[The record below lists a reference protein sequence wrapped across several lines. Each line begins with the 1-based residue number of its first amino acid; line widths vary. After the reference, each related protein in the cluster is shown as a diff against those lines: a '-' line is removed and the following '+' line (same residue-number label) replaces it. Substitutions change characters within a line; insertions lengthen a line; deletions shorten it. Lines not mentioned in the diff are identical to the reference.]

1 MPVRTAG
8 ALVFL
13 LLMIEQHNTFS
24 FWNGYQINPMIC
36 QNILYSHCFMS
47 QNTCFSFLNS
57 GTAHHFLFLP
67 KEQHTTFSFCQN
79 HGWSILNQS
88 FARFM
93 MGSNYVDPKTVLDNV
108 KSTTWKFFKFRM
120 EGGEVDKNY
129 VFCRLCLDGGN
140 EGKRGQIKYCG
151 GTTNMTNHLK
161 ACHKEEAKS
170 LVKEEGPKQSILHHF
185 VATTD
190 KKVKKWPKSTEKWK
204 ELTLALAKW
213 FCTSSRSTAMVDDV
227 GFHAFLS
234 LKMDLRISGFI
245 FLRFE
250 FIIHGKL
257 PFEYTYGFLERI
269 ND

>member
-1 MPVRTAG
+1 
-8 ALVFL
+8 
-13 LLMIEQHNTFS
+13 
-24 FWNGYQINPMIC
+24 
-36 QNILYSHCFMS
+36 
-47 QNTCFSFLNS
+47 
-57 GTAHHFLFLP
+57 
-67 KEQHTTFSFCQN
+67 
-79 HGWSILNQS
+79 
-88 FARFM
+88 M

-250 FIIHGKL
+250 FIIYGKL
-257 PFEYTYGFLERI
+257 PFEYTYDFLERI